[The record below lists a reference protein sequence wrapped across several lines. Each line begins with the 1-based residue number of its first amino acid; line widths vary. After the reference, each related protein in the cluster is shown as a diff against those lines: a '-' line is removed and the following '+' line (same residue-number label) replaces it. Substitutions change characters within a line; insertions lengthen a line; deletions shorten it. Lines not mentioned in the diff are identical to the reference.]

1 VNGPATRTLE
11 AKGKHVRELR
21 DKVAVVTG
29 GGDGIGRGIATVMAR
44 HGAHVVVAD
53 ISSDKA
59 KTVAAQIEA
68 LDRRSLPILQD
79 VADLASSDSV
89 LSAAIGTFGQVDILV
104 NNVGVA
110 SQVAFDALTE
120 AEWDRINDIN
130 SKALFFSC
138 QTYGRYFRDRKA
150 GKIVNISSYVGKE
163 AIVEYAHYCA
173 SKAAVIAITQSV
185 AKELAAHGV
194 NVNAVCPGIVRTPMW
209 DGLNPDQWAMQEPK
223 IPLGRGQ
230 TVEDIGEAVSFLAS
244 ERARNITGMTL
255 GVTGGLAVW

>member
-11 AKGKHVRELR
+11 AKGKHVRELQ

-120 AEWDRINDIN
+120 AEWDRVNDIN

-138 QTYGRYFRDRKA
+138 QTYGRHRQ
-150 GKIVNISSYVGKE
+150 VN
-163 AIVEYAHYCA
+163 
-173 SKAAVIAITQSV
+173 
-185 AKELAAHGV
+185 
-194 NVNAVCPGIVRTPMW
+194 
-209 DGLNPDQWAMQEPK
+209 D
-223 IPLGRGQ
+223 
-230 TVEDIGEAVSFLAS
+230 
-244 ERARNITGMTL
+244 
-255 GVTGGLAVW
+255 

>member
-1 VNGPATRTLE
+1 MHARSE
-11 AKGKHVRELR
+11 REQVGELQN
-21 DKVAVVTG
+21 KVAVVTG
-29 GGDGIGRGIATVMAR
+29 GADGIGRGIATVMAA
-44 HGAHVVVAD
+44 HGARVVVAD
-53 ISSDKA
+53 ISFDKA
-59 KTVAAQIEA
+59 KAVAAHIED
-68 LDRRSLPILQD
+68 LGRPSLAIQQD
-79 VADLASSDSV
+79 VANLASSAAV
-89 LSAAIGTFGQVDILV
+89 LSAAIQTFGQVDILV
-104 NNVGVA
+104 NNAGIA

-120 AEWDRINDIN
+120 AEWDRVNDIN

-138 QTYGRYFRDRKA
+138 QTYGRHFRDQKA

-185 AKELAAHGV
+185 AKELATYGV
-194 NVNAVCPGIVRTPMW
+194 NVNAVCPGIVLTPMW
-209 DGLNPDQWAMQEPK
+209 GGLHPDQWAMQEAK

-244 ERARNITGMTL
+244 ERARNITGMSL